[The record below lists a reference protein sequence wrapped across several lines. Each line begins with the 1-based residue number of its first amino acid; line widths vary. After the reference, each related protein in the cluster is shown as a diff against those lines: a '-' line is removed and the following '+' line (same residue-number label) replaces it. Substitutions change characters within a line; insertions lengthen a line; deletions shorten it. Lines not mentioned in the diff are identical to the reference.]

1 MARIT
6 FGTQGEEVKKADAKA
21 KAEVKKA
28 DAKAIPDFLREVP
41 EEAEIESFFRGGFV
55 RVWGSWVYITQ
66 LVSDSGTSQVVAVS
80 KMKLATFTKWLA
92 QALTEG
98 VKGWSAEP
106 TWGLQTL
113 PRFARADWAASRY
126 GVVFHPEEEEEAPYT
141 RGAFLSAWA
150 AIAVLNGGSY
160 PTSADWRWSNDRTWY
175 APENYQDAPLVY
187 KGQELSLAIFSMAK
201 DYLEKKQERKGTQ
214 QSKKLFI
221 EEDIPF

>member
-6 FGTQGEEVKKADAKA
+6 FGCTGETDAKA

-113 PRFARADWAASRY
+113 PRFARADWAASRF
-126 GVVFHPEEEEEAPYT
+126 GVVLHPEGEEEAPYT
-141 RGAFLSAWA
+141 RGAFLSAWV

-160 PTSADWRWSNDRTWY
+160 PTSADWRWSNDRMWY

-187 KGQELSLAIFSMAK
+187 KGQELSFAIFSMAK